1 MKRALI
7 VCYSRT
13 GYTASLAKEIAAMTG
28 WDLMEVRDLR
38 PREGGWGQVRCAL
51 EAMLHLHPEI
61 QVGDKRPQDYEMVLL
76 AAPVWMR
83 SLASPMRTYIARNR
97 KDFKE
102 LAFVTTYGGQGAERA
117 AQQMAALARKP
128 LKAMLAVT
136 SFELE
141 QADYRARL
149 DAFLSRLKQP

>member
-13 GYTASLAKEIAAMTG
+13 GYTASLAREIAAMTG
-28 WDLMEVRDLR
+28 WDLMEIRDLR
-38 PREGGWGQVRCAL
+38 PRDGDWDQVRCAL
-51 EAMLHLHPEI
+51 EAMLHLHPGIRLGE
-61 QVGDKRPQDYEMVLL
+61 KRPGDYELVLL

-83 SLASPMRTYIARNR
+83 SLASPMRTYVARNR
-97 KDFKE
+97 HDFKQ
-102 LAFVTTYGGQGAERA
+102 LAFVTTYGGKGAERA
-117 AQQMAALARKP
+117 AAQAAQLAGKP

-136 SFELE
+136 AYELE

-149 DAFLSRLKQP
+149 DLFLRQLEQA